1 MIGMGGSWAN
11 HSFIPPFV
19 LVPWHLLNR
28 GGIYVNLV
36 NLTDEIVSNALFTLI
51 TRGCWFNFMK
61 SLLDTLSCTFPTL
74 SQGLAKKNFAK
85 MCVLLEGTLTTAP

>member
-1 MIGMGGSWAN
+1 MDHGPIILS
-11 HSFIPPFV
+11 SP
-19 LVPWHLLNR
+19 HLYWFL
-28 GGIYVNLV
+28 GTSLIEVVYVNLV

-74 SQGLAKKNFAK
+74 SQGLAKKNFAE
-85 MCVLLEGTLTTAP
+85 MCVLLEGTLTIVP